1 VKYLLL
7 SLFVCTSVLAAEPK
21 VKDISDQSFQVHVRP
36 QVMSIQDD
44 LKQVLESFPG
54 YPSSVFRNQET
65 VDRLI
70 LLTDKLQGLCPNR
83 LTINCLAQLN
93 LIIENLRI
101 LERNWLS
108 FEAVAGFN
116 TDATIGGISGRHRWL
131 TLNEVA
137 MELKNKL
144 EVETMVIGADR
155 PHTAASTWDVRK
167 SIQTIENMQDLM
179 VIDFIPGRLQEDFR
193 QAWMNFFRPLYKRT
207 ILLGQKSFVTENL
220 TKLNFYWNLL
230 NMKLTKRLRRTPEGM
245 VGPLNAIQNRWNQI
259 LRIYFG

>member
-1 VKYLLL
+1 
-7 SLFVCTSVLAAEPK
+7 
-21 VKDISDQSFQVHVRP
+21 
-36 QVMSIQDD
+36 MSIQDD
-44 LKQVLESFPG
+44 IKQVLESLPG
-54 YPSSVFRNQET
+54 YPTSVFHNQET

-83 LTINCLAQLN
+83 LTKNCLAQLN
-93 LIIENLRI
+93 LIIENLRT

-131 TLNEVA
+131 NLNEVA

-144 EVETMVIGADR
+144 EVETMVIAAER
-155 PHTAASTWDVRK
+155 PHKAPSTWDVRK
-167 SIQTIENMQDLM
+167 SVQTIENMQDLM

-207 ILLGQKSFVTENL
+207 ILMGQRPYVRENL

-230 NMKLTKRLRRTPEGM
+230 NMKLTKRVRRKPEGM
-245 VGPLNAIQNRWNQI
+245 DSPLNAIQNRWNQI

>member
-1 VKYLLL
+1 
-7 SLFVCTSVLAAEPK
+7 
-21 VKDISDQSFQVHVRP
+21 
-36 QVMSIQDD
+36 
-44 LKQVLESFPG
+44 
-54 YPSSVFRNQET
+54 
-65 VDRLI
+65 
-70 LLTDKLQGLCPNR
+70 
-83 LTINCLAQLN
+83 
-93 LIIENLRI
+93 
-101 LERNWLS
+101 
-108 FEAVAGFN
+108 
-116 TDATIGGISGRHRWL
+116 
-131 TLNEVA
+131 